1 MAIENGFDIN
11 SIAANFSTILQSEF
25 QLNEPND
32 FSVHVGAF
40 INNSY
45 IIPNK
50 TIRHWESYSLNDLV
64 LQTNFF
70 ECLFKG
76 WSLYTQDYGD
86 TLIEL
91 RADYIDVNGTL
102 NIGEDS
108 LELSCHK
115 NTVVQF
121 KKIQWVLEV
130 EKGTALEWLFNQF
143 RI

>member
-1 MAIENGFDIN
+1 MTTDEKFKKLLDIACVNGFDKCSFFHNKDYNHIYE
-11 SIAANFSTILQSEF
+11 IDKQ
-25 QLNEPND
+25 
-32 FSVHVGAF
+32 F
-40 INNSY
+40 IHCDSGYNAC
-45 IIPNK
+45 
-50 TIRHWESYSLNDLV
+50 SYSLNDLV

-115 NTVVQF
+115 NTAVQF
-121 KKIQWVLEV
+121 KKFQWVLEV